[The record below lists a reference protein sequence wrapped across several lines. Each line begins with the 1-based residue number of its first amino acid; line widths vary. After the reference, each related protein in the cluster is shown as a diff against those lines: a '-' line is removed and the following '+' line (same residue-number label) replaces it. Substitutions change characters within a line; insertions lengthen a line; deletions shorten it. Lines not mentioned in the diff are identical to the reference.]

1 MIQVH
6 CSTPAQ
12 IDAIWRMLAHVPEED
27 FHPAEIW
34 LAGELMYQV
43 VRNDGE
49 QTAVQPAGLPACT
62 T

>member
-6 CSTPAQ
+6 CTTPAQ
-12 IDAIWRMLAHVPEED
+12 IDAIWRMLSRVPDHD

-43 VRNDGE
+43 VRADGE
-49 QTAVQPAGLPACT
+49 QTTTLLEAQPGCT
-62 T
+62 P